1 MSQKKAGSEGKSMS
15 RRTFMGGAMAAAGT
29 AFTIIPGN
37 VLGGPG
43 RQAPSDTVN
52 VAGVG
57 IGGMGG
63 WNVMAAA
70 QAGANITALCD
81 VDDQYAGHVF
91 AQYPKAAKYQDFR
104 EMLEKQKD
112 IDAVMIATPDHSHAT
127 IAMAAVQSGKHVY
140 VQKPMTRTVFEAR
153 RLTEAAREA
162 KVATQMGN
170 QGHSG
175 DGMRMICEWI
185 WDGAIGPVREVH
197 AWTNRPVWPQQI
209 YRPRES
215 APVPQTLNWDLWLGP
230 APYRPYHP
238 SYLPANWRGWWD
250 FGCGAMGDM
259 GCHVLDP
266 VFSALKLGAP
276 TSVEACSPNIYVAWD
291 LMTSTMDETPP
302 AASIIRFQFPARGK
316 MPAVLLTWFDGGM
329 MPPRPEELEPGR
341 QMGNG
346 ASGVIFIG
354 DKGKLMCGE
363 YGDSPR
369 LIPESRMREYK
380 QPPAKL
386 PRIPNGSEG
395 HEADWLRACKGGEPA
410 SSNFEYAGPMTE
422 TVLLGNIALRMGRKL
437 YWDGATM
444 KVTNEPEANRFI
456 QTPYREGWTL

>member
-1 MSQKKAGSEGKSMS
+1 
-15 RRTFMGGAMAAAGT
+15 
-29 AFTIIPGN
+29 
-37 VLGGPG
+37 
-43 RQAPSDTVN
+43 
-52 VAGVG
+52 
-57 IGGMGG
+57 
-63 WNVMAAA
+63 
-70 QAGANITALCD
+70 
-81 VDDQYAGHVF
+81 
-91 AQYPKAAKYQDFR
+91 
-104 EMLEKQKD
+104 
-112 IDAVMIATPDHSHAT
+112 MIATPDHSHAT